1 MTTPPD
7 EFGQLRK
14 LLKLKQYECPPPR
27 YFGEFSDH
35 VITRLREEAADTV
48 QARVW
53 REAPWLQ
60 RFFQF
65 LETNSLAAGAFATS
79 ICALMIGGIVYSE
92 FSDRAPALV
101 NNGEGDQMLAQQRTS
116 SSSFLGDDLVNTSAS
131 ISSNGAFGALVSPG
145 MATLGAGVSVKPVS
159 LNLGFNQ

>member
-7 EFGQLRK
+7 DFGQLRK

-92 FSDRAPALV
+92 FSDRTPALV
-101 NNGEGDQMLAQQRTS
+101 NIGEGDQMLAQQRPGP
-116 SSSFLGDDLVNTSAS
+116 FLSGDLVNTSDTV
-131 ISSNGAFGALVSPG
+131 SSNAAFGALVSPG
-145 MATLGAGVSVKPVS
+145 MATLGSGVSVKPVS